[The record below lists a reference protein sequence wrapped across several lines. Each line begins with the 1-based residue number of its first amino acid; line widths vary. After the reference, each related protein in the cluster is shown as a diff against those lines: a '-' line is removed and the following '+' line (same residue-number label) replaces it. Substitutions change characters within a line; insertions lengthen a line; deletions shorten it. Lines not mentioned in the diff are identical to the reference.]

1 MDAQKKKTLEEFM
14 VAVPEEEIQA
24 KKPLDTIVLDEPTKK
39 VWLSVLGYSVV
50 FLILIGIS
58 YTGYRV
64 YLSNSELTNE
74 KKVDNSSFDTTKKT
88 LSVVYVNS
96 EGGLNLR
103 TDPSADANVLEII
116 PDKTKLTI
124 DDEDNGWIQV
134 TYNNQTGWCKKEL
147 TQAP

>member
-1 MDAQKKKTLEEFM
+1 M
-14 VAVPEEEIQA
+14 VAVPEEEIKA
-24 KKPLDTIVLDEPTKK
+24 KKPSDTITLDEPAKK
-39 VWLSVLGYSVV
+39 VWLSVFGYLIV
-50 FLILIGIS
+50 FLILIGVA

-64 YLSNSELTNE
+64 YLSNGELKSE
-74 KKVDNSSFDTTKKT
+74 KKVDNTSLNTTKKV

-103 TDPSADANVLEII
+103 ASASADANVITII

-124 DDEDNGWIQV
+124 NDEDGDWIQV